1 MDNNSKHKLR
11 KTLVKAMVAYILHM
25 NLNLNDDT
33 LIARDETERLLT
45 NPGFARHSKLVSIV
59 GPQALVIKITREMG
73 ALITS
78 DISNTRDQI
87 IASKE
92 VDSMNDE
99 GHDDRLI
106 SSSLLKL
113 LFSHNSFE
121 LHHTRRSSRH
131 ARSRRRTR
139 SLDIHGCDIS

>member
-1 MDNNSKHKLR
+1 MFLHNRHREKMDNNSKHKLR

-73 ALITS
+73 ALLPV
-78 DISNTRDQI
+78 ISLNYSR
-87 IASKE
+87 
-92 VDSMNDE
+92 
-99 GHDDRLI
+99 
-106 SSSLLKL
+106 
-113 LFSHNSFE
+113 F
-121 LHHTRRSSRH
+121 RS
-131 ARSRRRTR
+131 
-139 SLDIHGCDIS
+139 